1 MGYYNE
7 TAAERAFRESPP
19 LFHLYTKPLETES
32 LFYSEQERVIPLNYM
47 AIAAYQANC
56 VLLAFAI
63 MSNHF
68 HFILMGK
75 YARIVDFYDRF
86 LRMLKNYFSHHG
98 RKIEQRGLEP
108 GITLIDN
115 LQQFRNEIAYVIRN
129 SFVVNPDV
137 NVFADR
143 WSSGFLYFNPMLER
157 GGTPASAL
165 KSRGLREFTKSRGG
179 TEINPCIYIRDG
191 AAQAWSFVDYRKV
204 ESFYDNARQFV
215 NSVLRNVEAQ
225 VETALRYGENPYL
238 SDEEMWP
245 LVFKLCHEKF
255 QADKPSLMDGADK
268 KKLAIL
274 LKNRYHSSNKQLA
287 RLTGVP
293 LKEVDAMFPLAG
305 TAQNR

>member
-7 TAAERAFRESPP
+7 TAAERTFRESPP
-19 LFHLYTKPLETES
+19 LFHLYTKPLETKS
-32 LFYSEQERVIPLNYM
+32 LFHSEQERVIPLNFM

-56 VLLAFAI
+56 LLLAFAI
-63 MSNHF
+63 MTNHF
-68 HFILMGK
+68 HFILMGE
-75 YARIVDFYDRF
+75 YAKIVDFYDRF
-86 LRMLKNYFSHHG
+86 LQMLKNYYSHHG
-98 RKIEQRGLEP
+98 RRIEQGDLEP

-115 LQQFRNEIAYVIRN
+115 LKQLRNEIAYVIRN
-129 SFVVNPDV
+129 SFVINPDV
-137 NVFADR
+137 NVFADP
-143 WSSGFLYFNPMLER
+143 WSSGFLYFNPMLEL

-165 KSRGLREFTKSRGG
+165 KGRGLREFTKSRGG
-179 TEINPCIYIRDG
+179 TEISPRIYIRDG
-191 AAQAWSFVDYRKV
+191 VAQAWSFVDYRKV

-225 VETALRYGENPYL
+225 VETALRYGENPSL

-245 LVFKLCHEKF
+245 LVFRLCQEKF
-255 QADKPSLMDGADK
+255 QADKPSLMEGADK